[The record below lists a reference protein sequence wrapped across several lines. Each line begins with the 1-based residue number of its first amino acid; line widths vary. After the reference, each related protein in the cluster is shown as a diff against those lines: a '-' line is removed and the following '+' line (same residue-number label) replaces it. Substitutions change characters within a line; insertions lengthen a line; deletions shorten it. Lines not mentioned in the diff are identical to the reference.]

1 MNKVKM
7 INRQF
12 GNEMLVAADR
22 VDEYLAKGHKRYT
35 PPKKPEPNPKP
46 EPAPAPKAA
55 PKKGRKKKSE
65 KRD

>member
-22 VDEYLAKGHKRYT
+22 VDEYLARGHKLVK
-35 PPKKPEPNPKP
+35 PAKKPEPNPKP
-46 EPAPAPKAA
+46 EPAP
-55 PKKGRKKKSE
+55 KKSRKKKKGE
-65 KRD
+65 